1 MHGLLLHLAI
11 VVHSK
16 VLQQHVLQL
25 VEPVQLAKILL
36 YASDF
41 LLNQSRI
48 KQMEVETAIMEV
60 ETAMVEFSRKVGRL
74 VGGSA
79 RKHQDVARLLEYLI
93 HVGILVEL
101 VKSYFVMLAAYQS

>member
-48 KQMEVETAIMEV
+48 KQMEVETVMAEAETAIMEV

-101 VKSYFVMLAAYQS
+101 VKS